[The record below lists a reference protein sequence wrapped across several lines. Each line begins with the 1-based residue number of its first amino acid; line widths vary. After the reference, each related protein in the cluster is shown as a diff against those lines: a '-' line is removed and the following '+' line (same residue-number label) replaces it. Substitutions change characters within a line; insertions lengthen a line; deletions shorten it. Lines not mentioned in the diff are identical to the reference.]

1 MSGYTGIANL
11 EIMEDAVRYNRFLLE
26 LVLPLVPGKRL
37 LDFGAGT
44 GTFARRL
51 AAEGADVVCVEADP
65 QLRAEL
71 ARRNLRTS
79 AATSDLPSESVDVV
93 YSFNVLEHIVD
104 DEAAL
109 AELRRVLKP
118 GGQLLL
124 YVPAFMILYSAM
136 DRRVGH
142 LRRYRKQPLQRLALR
157 AGFAVDDAR
166 YADSLGFLAALAF
179 RALGPQSGELN
190 PRGVRFYD
198 RWLFPL
204 SRLLDLGFSPVAGK
218 NLILRAHRT

>member
-11 EIMEDAVRYNRFLLE
+11 EVMEDAVRYNRFLLD
-26 LVLPLVPGKRL
+26 LVLPLAPGKRL

-51 AAEGADVVCVEADP
+51 AAQGADVICVEADA

-71 ARRNLRTS
+71 ERNNLRTA
-79 AATSDLPSESVDVV
+79 AATSDIPSESMDVV
-93 YSFNVLEHIVD
+93 YSFNVLEHIAD

-124 YVPAFMILYSAM
+124 YVPAFMILYSGM

-157 AGFAVDDAR
+157 AGFAVDDVR

-179 RALGPQSGELN
+179 RALGPRSGELD

-204 SRLLDLGFSPVAGK
+204 SRLLDCAFSPVAGK